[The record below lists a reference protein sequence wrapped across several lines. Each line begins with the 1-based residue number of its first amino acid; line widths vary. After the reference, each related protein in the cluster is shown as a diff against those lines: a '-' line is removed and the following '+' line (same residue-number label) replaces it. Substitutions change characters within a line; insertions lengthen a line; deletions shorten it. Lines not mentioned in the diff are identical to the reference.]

1 MRKICCCWLSPRFTL
16 ERSLDHIR
24 RKSVKCR
31 PEEPGERVGGKDK
44 ERNLYNLLG
53 FSATARTMTQCVSIN
68 QLAVI
73 QPGKESNERRREVER
88 EKKNCVM
95 VVRAKT
101 IAKNSSKISDAIFGY
116 TKSARWGSCCCR
128 CCCCLSRRDFQ
139 FQLSTVLPHGL
150 LCPRLLFLPSV
161 THLKI
166 WNTPKVKFEFWLFS
180 KLKKNFPFHFFIR
193 VCVGCILNSN
203 SIWNFKRH

>member
-1 MRKICCCWLSPRFTL
+1 
-16 ERSLDHIR
+16 
-24 RKSVKCR
+24 
-31 PEEPGERVGGKDK
+31 
-44 ERNLYNLLG
+44 
-53 FSATARTMTQCVSIN
+53 MTQCVSIN

-73 QPGKESNERRREVER
+73 QPGKERNERRREVER

-139 FQLSTVLPHGL
+139 FQLSTVLPPAL

-166 WNTPKVKFEFWLFS
+166 WNTPKVKFEFWPFS
-180 KLKKNFPFHFFIR
+180 KLKKTFLFSFLSACVWVAFWIQIR
-193 VCVGCILNSN
+193 FEISN
-203 SIWNFKRH
+203 AIRRLSVVVVVELREMRV

>member
-1 MRKICCCWLSPRFTL
+1 
-16 ERSLDHIR
+16 
-24 RKSVKCR
+24 
-31 PEEPGERVGGKDK
+31 
-44 ERNLYNLLG
+44 
-53 FSATARTMTQCVSIN
+53 MTQCVSIN

-139 FQLSTVLPHGL
+139 FQLSTVLPHAL
-150 LCPRLLFLPSV
+150 LCPRLLFPS
-161 THLKI
+161 LCDLLENMKYAKS
-166 WNTPKVKFEFWLFS
+166 KVRVLAIFKV
-180 KLKKNFPFHFFIR
+180 KKNFPFLFLSACVCGLHFEFKFDLKFR
-193 VCVGCILNSN
+193 TPLGDCLLLLLLWNCAKCAFNVCLIAEKAFKSRILSAHAVQLCGLY
-203 SIWNFKRH
+203 SR

>member
-1 MRKICCCWLSPRFTL
+1 
-16 ERSLDHIR
+16 
-24 RKSVKCR
+24 
-31 PEEPGERVGGKDK
+31 
-44 ERNLYNLLG
+44 
-53 FSATARTMTQCVSIN
+53 MTQCVSIN

-73 QPGKESNERRREVER
+73 QPGKERNERRREVER

-139 FQLSTVLPHGL
+139 FQLSTVLPHAPL
-150 LCPRLLFLPSV
+150 PRLLFLPSV

-166 WNTPKVKFEFWLFS
+166 WNTPKVKFEFWPFS
-180 KLKKNFPFHFFIR
+180 KLKKNFPFLFLSACVWVAFWIQIR
-193 VCVGCILNSN
+193 FEIRTPLGDCLLLLWNCAKCAFNVCLIAEKAFKSRILSAHAVQLCGLY
-203 SIWNFKRH
+203 SR